1 MKTTDYWKQRVLR
14 EAHLT
19 RSISTIEKD
28 LKRIYQNSYNRLE
41 KELRRLYLEI
51 IETEGEV
58 LPSHLYQY
66 NRYYDIMN
74 RLQEEMVGLGK
85 REQVVFERELT
96 NVYKYNLTLINPT
109 FNANLNKQAIQ
120 EAIRREWLDDVWSNR
135 IWKNTNQLSNKIREH
150 IIDTF
155 ATGAKSDDFIK
166 SLMKDFN
173 ASYGRAKT
181 LANTELAH
189 YSTQAA
195 VEGYRKEGIT
205 KYKVLAEKDCC
216 DTCNELSNKV
226 FDINDDIGLV
236 PLHPNCRC
244 SIVAVV

>member
-58 LPSHLYQY
+58 LSSHLYQY

-109 FNANLNKQAIQ
+109 FNADLNKQAIQ

-135 IWKNTNQLSNKIREH
+135 I
-150 IIDTF
+150 
-155 ATGAKSDDFIK
+155 
-166 SLMKDFN
+166 
-173 ASYGRAKT
+173 
-181 LANTELAH
+181 
-189 YSTQAA
+189 
-195 VEGYRKEGIT
+195 
-205 KYKVLAEKDCC
+205 
-216 DTCNELSNKV
+216 
-226 FDINDDIGLV
+226 
-236 PLHPNCRC
+236 
-244 SIVAVV
+244 